1 MVADYLGRGPAFP
14 LGLARRGTAARGLA
28 WSEGANKVQESIWMI
43 LATAPG
49 ERVMRPDFGCGI
61 HDLVFRANT
70 PALHERVRSR
80 VREAVLAFE
89 PRIEL
94 QRVEVSSGAP
104 GDGGSERGDD
114 VLLIDI
120 HYRILGHNTLY
131 NLVYPFYLQ
140 EGAA

>member
-1 MVADYLGRGPAFP
+1 MVAEFLGRGPAFP
-14 LGLARRGTAARGLA
+14 LGLARGDTGARGLG
-28 WSEGANKVQESIWMI
+28 WSEGAGKVQQSIWLI

-70 PALHERVRSR
+70 PTLHDRVRSR
-80 VREAVLAFE
+80 VREALLAFE

-94 QRVEVSSGAP
+94 ERVDVHSGTP
-104 GDGGSERGDD
+104 GSGRTERGDD